1 MKKRKTIAVDFDNT
15 LCFCRYPEVDGQP
28 NIELI
33 IFLKNWR
40 NKGNNLILWTC
51 RTGQALE
58 MAVKWCERQG
68 VYFDAINDNLR
79 EHIELYGGN
88 SRKVYCDYYIDDK
101 CIYLNEL
108 KEKEY

>member
-1 MKKRKTIAVDFDNT
+1 
-15 LCFCRYPEVDGQP
+15 
-28 NIELI
+28 
-33 IFLKNWR
+33 
-40 NKGNNLILWTC
+40 
-51 RTGQALE
+51 

-68 VYFDAINDNLR
+68 VCFDAINDNLR

-101 CIYLNEL
+101 SIYLNEL